1 MFRLDAGHG
10 YTWLHMTDLTAAGG
24 TAPNPV
30 HGTPAARPLAY
41 LLMGVPDDRRA
52 RMLFMGWNEAPRLV
66 MQGTASFL
74 AQVTDLPW
82 AAQSVYFGAQK
93 LEINARLQRAP
104 CINFLADADLYP
116 NALRQA
122 AAFVGKLV
130 VPCFNHPA
138 AVLGTTRDGVY
149 QRLKDVPGLHVPV
162 TVRTRADT
170 VAQLQA
176 AMEQAG
182 IVYPVLV
189 RMTGDHGGVSTA
201 LVKDAGDWDAI
212 NPLPWGGRDVYLTQ
226 FVDYRDADGHYR
238 KTRLVVAGDAV
249 LTRHLIVSNEWMV
262 HRKER
267 VTGSEQ
273 EERAWLDGFATVT
286 APKIR
291 ATVLEMARRLG
302 LDWFGIDASLRPDG
316 TLLLFEAN
324 ACMNV
329 LARTGGEGPTMWDKP
344 LDDITRA
351 LKAVLGDMKAWQGV
365 RQKAAAAASGTSA
378 AAEGGDGAGGGAGA
392 TPAVL
397 P

>member
-1 MFRLDAGHG
+1 MPAPSGAG
-10 YTWLHMTDLTAAGG
+10 A
-24 TAPNPV
+24 
-30 HGTPAARPLAY
+30 AARPLAY

-52 RMLFMGWNEAPRLV
+52 KMLFMGWNEAPRLV

-74 AQVTDLPW
+74 GQVTDLPW
-82 AAQSVYFGAQK
+82 DARSVYFGAAR

-116 NALRQA
+116 HALRQA

-149 QRLKDVPGLHVPV
+149 QRLKGVPGLHVPV
-162 TVRTRADT
+162 TVRTRCAT
-170 VAQLQA
+170 VAELQQ
-176 AMEQAG
+176 AMAQAG
-182 IVYPVLV
+182 ISYPVLV

-201 LVKDAGDWDAI
+201 LVPDAGGWDAI

-226 FVDYRDADGHYR
+226 FVDYRDPDGHYR
-238 KTRLVVAGDAV
+238 KTRLVVAGDAI
-249 LTRHLIVSNEWMV
+249 LTRHQIVSNEWMV

-267 VTGSEQ
+267 IPGSEE

-286 APKIR
+286 EPKIR

-302 LDWFGIDASLRPDG
+302 LDYFGIDASLRPDG

-329 LARTGGEGPTMWDKP
+329 LARTAGDGPTMWDQP

-351 LKAVLGDMKAWQGV
+351 LTAVLGDMKAWHGARHQAATSTAAGPAGPV
-365 RQKAAAAASGTSA
+365 VTAAA
-378 AAEGGDGAGGGAGA
+378 
-392 TPAVL
+392 P
-397 P
+397 

>member
-1 MFRLDAGHG
+1 MQRSAGRD
-10 YTWLHMTDLTAAGG
+10 YTWLQMTNPIHASGPAPQSAVVEGVAA
-24 TAPNPV
+24 
-30 HGTPAARPLAY
+30 AAAVATRPLAY

-52 RMLFMGWNEAPRLV
+52 RMLFMGWNVAPRLV

-74 AQVTDLPW
+74 GQVTDLPW
-82 AAQSVYFGAQK
+82 DARSVYFGAPK
-93 LEINARLQRAP
+93 LEIYARLQRAP

-130 VPCFNHPA
+130 VPCFNHPGAVA
-138 AVLGTTRDGVY
+138 ATTRDGVY
-149 QRLKDVPGLHVPV
+149 QRLKGVPGLHVPV
-162 TVRTRADT
+162 TVRTLAHT
-170 VAQLQA
+170 VAGLQQ
-176 AMEQAG
+176 AMAQAG
-182 IVYPVLV
+182 ISYPVLV

-201 LVKDAGDWDAI
+201 LVMHAGDWDAI
-212 NPLPWGGRDVYLTQ
+212 NPLPWGGREVYLTQ

-238 KTRLVVAGDAV
+238 KTRLVVAGDAI
-249 LTRHLIVSNEWMV
+249 LTRHLIISNEWMV

-267 VTGSEQ
+267 IPGSEE
-273 EERAWLDGFATVT
+273 EERAWLEGFAAVT
-286 APKIR
+286 EPKIR

-302 LDWFGIDASLRPDG
+302 LDYFGIDASLRPDG

-351 LKAVLGDMKAWQGV
+351 LTAVLGDVKSWHGV
-365 RQKAAAAASGTSA
+365 RHQAAAVAATGPA
-378 AAEGGDGAGGGAGA
+378 ALAGVPAGP
-392 TPAVL
+392 PAVV